1 MCKRTL
7 RLEDMQKI
15 HNNLKTTKDKTI
27 ISALLDKGFI
37 TDEDN
42 LSLEAIGLEG
52 LEKECKR
59 YYIENIVLFTPE
71 IIYKDSKANVIA
83 EEDSVRLEI
92 LWTKGLGIDV
102 PRPREYELMCPMI
115 GGKIKWSRPRKLSK
129 GLDNLL
135 YSIADKAGKTGYLHI
150 VSQGDVPVIYS
161 RCGSQWVKRDE
172 VNSLGYA
179 QDVVNRLCEYFKD
192 MPIKE
197 IYWQENGVGKYI
209 QHIND
214 DGEYTI
220 SVY

>member
-42 LSLEAIGLEG
+42 LSLKSIGLDG
-52 LEKECKR
+52 LEEDCKR

-71 IIYKDSKANVIA
+71 IVYKDSKANVSI
-83 EEDSVRLEI
+83 EKDSIKLEI

-102 PRPREYELMCPMI
+102 PRPKEYELMCPMI
-115 GGKIKWSRPRKLSK
+115 GGKYKWSRPRKLPK
-129 GLDNLL
+129 GLDDLL
-135 YSIADKAGKTGYLHI
+135 YSIADKAGKTGFLHI
-150 VSQGDVPVIYS
+150 ISKDDVPIIYS
-161 RCGSQWVKRDE
+161 RCGSQWVLRDE
-172 VNSLGYA
+172 INSETYA
-179 QDVVNRLCEYFKD
+179 QGIVNKLCEYFTD
-192 MPIKE
+192 IPIKE

-209 QHIND
+209 QRVND